1 MNILFL
7 GTTGIHHTLI
17 AAHLYLGKPEPANY
31 RNIRFWGDRSRE
43 SLGYPLFLDYDEQRN
58 GIYSLGVGRD
68 VLMATKSIEQLVE
81 ILNCTEGDLIVKP
94 ISIKREWI
102 LLFLHRIGR
111 FKIVNYLLLPVI
123 AYLLKKEFA
132 TIRQQVEEFKSG
144 VRCV

>member
-17 AAHLYLGKPEPANY
+17 AAHLYLGQPEPANY

-43 SLGYPLFLDYDEQRN
+43 SLGYPLFIDYDEQRN

-68 VLMATKSIEQLVE
+68 VRMATKSIEQLVE

-94 ISIKREWI
+94 IFIKRESL

-111 FKIVNYLLLPVI
+111 IKIVNYLILPVI

-132 TIRQQVEEFKSG
+132 AISQQVEELKSG

>member
-17 AAHLYLGKPEPANY
+17 AAHLYLGKPSPANY
-31 RNIRFWGDRSRE
+31 RNIKFWGDRSKE
-43 SLGYPLFLDYDEQRN
+43 ALGYPLFVDLDEQRN

-68 VLMATKSIEQLVE
+68 VLMATKSIEQLLE
-81 ILNCTEGDLIVKP
+81 ILNCTESDLIVKP
-94 ISIKREWI
+94 VFINRERL

-111 FKIVNYLLLPVI
+111 IKIVNYLVLPMI

-132 TIRQQVEEFKSG
+132 TINQQIKEFKSK
-144 VRCV
+144 VRCA